1 MQCHEVETEL
11 WRPIP
16 GYKPYWA
23 SSLGRIKNGNT
34 ERVKRPQPIT
44 SRFSRTKYQQ
54 VTLSFGS
61 KRDKITK
68 SVHRLV
74 ALTFLG
80 PSDLPIN
87 HRDADKRNNAISNI
101 HYCTPSENVQ
111 HAVKMGLMQNR
122 WRGKLSDD
130 DVREIRRMR
139 RDGLPIEE
147 IMERFQINRPHAYSI
162 AAGRRYGRVKEILVN
177 EFGGS

>member
-1 MQCHEVETEL
+1 MQCRSIELTHHEIEVEI

-16 GYKPYWA
+16 GFRPYWA
-23 SSLGRIKNGNT
+23 SSLGRIKNGDSG
-34 ERVKRPQPIT
+34 RIKRPQPIT
-44 SRFSRTKYQQ
+44 SRYSKTKYQQ

-87 HRDADKRNNAISNI
+87 HRDADKSNNAISNI

-111 HAVKMGLMQNR
+111 HAIKMGLLQNR

-130 DVREIRRMR
+130 EVREIRRMKAE
-139 RDGLPIEE
+139 GAHVSQ
-147 IMERFQINRPHAYSI
+147 IMERYGLTQHHAFNV
-162 AAGRRYGRVKEILVN
+162 AAGRRYARVK
-177 EFGGS
+177 